1 MPWRLQVDFLGKKG
15 ETRHYPKKG
24 GNCRMSL
31 NEFCNFQ
38 DMVDENIWIEKIHV
52 HEYAH
57 TWIGDEEMFKF
68 IFINNFNLFPKLPSF
83 YTLLRSLM
91 CKKRELKF
99 GGSSLDFGGMI
110 RKRLQM
116 LRKSINNDITIKFKR
131 K

>member
-1 MPWRLQVDFLGKKG
+1 
-15 ETRHYPKKG
+15 
-24 GNCRMSL
+24 MSL

-83 YTLLRSLM
+83 YTSQASIHYFAVLRAKVENSNL
-91 CKKRELKF
+91 EALP
-99 GGSSLDFGGMI
+99 
-110 RKRLQM
+110 
-116 LRKSINNDITIKFKR
+116 
-131 K
+131 